1 MKKDKKIRSFARRLM
16 RRIGLAQLIVMGLA
30 SWLIYEFAREFV
42 KDEETRLYQ
51 SYLNASNQ
59 SINLMLSDVRVSTT
73 NRVEEIQDHLGEP
86 ARLKEIMRR
95 IVESNPCIRS
105 CGLSFVADYYPK
117 NSTWSR
123 PYAIRPDSGSVEP
136 RIVDKTSRE
145 YLSKEWFKEAVAAD
159 SAYWSK
165 PFFDTTDSVTPLSA
179 YMIPIHDKR
188 GKIVAIL
195 GADIKLDFFS
205 SHMMNGIDMN
215 GDDVELYLNIDKAA
229 TTSSEN
235 DERNENGIDL
245 WKDRQWRFVN
255 YNFIID
261 GDGTF
266 ISHPNKNRIL
276 KENYFELAKET
287 TDTIDDYIGR
297 QMVAGKNGTYE
308 DNKGNAASFVFLD
321 SEDFSSYVFFQPI
334 AHTNWSIGLVVPR
347 LLIDGIAMSIGI
359 VLLLLIGLGLLAGR
373 IVGRIVIKRMMKPLT
388 KLAGSANEVAKGNFL
403 TPLPVIKHNDEI
415 KLLRDSF
422 EGMQHSLTDYVEEL
436 KSTTASKA
444 AIENELKV
452 AHDIQMSM
460 LPKTFPPY
468 HERHD
473 IDIYGTL
480 TPAKDVGG
488 DLFDFFILDER
499 LFFCIADVSGKGVP
513 ASLLMAVTR
522 SLFRNISAHVSEP
535 HHIVSTL
542 NNAMTEGNET
552 NMFVTLF
559 VGVLELATGRL
570 AYCNA
575 SHLAP
580 LIVGE
585 SVSTL
590 PCDPN
595 IPIGVMDGWEYTLQ
609 ETTLAP
615 DSTIFLYTDGLNEAE
630 DVSHA
635 QFGEQ
640 RIIDIATS
648 MKCTHTE
655 QETFTHI
662 SPLTLVNAMLEAV
675 RTFVGEAEQSD
686 DLTMLAINYIK
697 KNE

>member
-42 KDEETRLYQ
+42 KEEETRLYQ

-59 SINLMLSDVRVSTT
+59 TINRMLSEVRVSTT
-73 NRVEEIQDHLGEP
+73 NRVDEIQDHLGEP
-86 ARLKEIMRR
+86 ARLKEIMRH
-95 IVESNPCIRS
+95 IVGSNPCIRS
-105 CGLSFVADYYPK
+105 CGLSFVADFYPK

-136 RIVDKTSRE
+136 RIVDKTTRD

-165 PFFDTTDSVTPLSA
+165 PFFDTTDSVTLLSA

-188 GKIVAIL
+188 GRIVAIL
-195 GADIKLDFFS
+195 GADISLDFFN
-205 SHMMNGIDMN
+205 SHMVNGIDMN
-215 GDDVELYLNIDKAA
+215 GDEVELYINLDKPA
-229 TTSSEN
+229 TNRSVN
-235 DERNENGIDL
+235 NEDNEDGIDL

-266 ISHPNKNRIL
+266 ISHPNKNRVL

-287 TDTIDDYIGR
+287 TDTIDDYVGR
-297 QMVAGKNGTYE
+297 QMVAGKKGTYE
-308 DNKGNAASFVFLD
+308 DEKGSAAYFEFFD
-321 SEDFSSYVFFQPI
+321 TENFSSYVFFQPI
-334 AHTNWSIGLVVPR
+334 AQTNWSIGLVVPR
-347 LLIDGIAMSIGI
+347 LLIDGIAMSIGF

-373 IVGRIVIKRMMKPLT
+373 IVGRFVIKRMMKPLT

-403 TPLPVIKHNDEI
+403 APLPAIKHNDEI
-415 KLLRDSF
+415 RLLRDSF

-468 HERHD
+468 PERHD

-488 DLFDFFILDER
+488 DLFDFFIHDER

-535 HHIVSTL
+535 HHIVRTL
-542 NNAMTEGNET
+542 NSAMTEGNET

-580 LIVGE
+580 LIVGQ

-595 IPIGVMDGWEYTLQ
+595 IPIGIMDGWDFTLQ
-609 ETTLAP
+609 ETSLAP
-615 DSTIFLYTDGLNEAE
+615 SSTIFLYTDGLNEAE
-630 DVSHA
+630 DISHA

-648 MKCTHTE
+648 MKCTYTE
-655 QETFTHI
+655 QEMCTHI
-662 SPLTLVNAMLEAV
+662 SPLNLVNAMLEAV
-675 RTFVGEAEQSD
+675 HTFVGEAEQSD

-697 KNE
+697 TNE

>member
-16 RRIGLAQLIVMGLA
+16 RRIGLAQLIVMVLA

-245 WKDRQWRFVN
+245 WKDRQC
-255 YNFIID
+255 
-261 GDGTF
+261 
-266 ISHPNKNRIL
+266 
-276 KENYFELAKET
+276 YFELAKET

-452 AHDIQMSM
+452 AHNIQMSM

-468 HERHD
+468 PERHD

-609 ETTLAP
+609 EITLAP